1 MTIAIVAILVIVILV
16 LLLYNIK
23 IHKQIQ
29 TFNNINQKIIN
40 LNILQDFMNTI
51 GNNLTVDEKIEK
63 INNIL
68 IEKYDIKYSTI
79 VIYDGTEYQ
88 IKATNVDSKHWQTL
102 RSLQDVEIF
111 KDSILTA
118 NPKYVTVNNNKE
130 KLPYQQMEF
139 DRAKSAIF
147 FPLYIDNIYIGY
159 WIIESGVPHD
169 FDNIDE
175 TIFEAIKENIVTVLK
190 TVTNQRI
197 LESIVR
203 KDTFTGLNTAEY
215 LYGDGKK
222 EIDQYTTSTMCMF
235 RITNIE
241 EINQKFSR
249 ELGNEVIIEI
259 ADKFKQNLAKEYIF
273 VRYMGPKFV
282 IAFSGAEPEATAG
295 FLEDIKSSLENMNI
309 SLEKDS
315 ENQDQNDGKK
325 TKKSKKDIPQ
335 ETTAKLNFVLSK
347 YYKGTGIEEVL
358 KKLETYIDNAN
369 KEENNITII

>member
-159 WIIESGVPHD
+159 
-169 FDNIDE
+169 
-175 TIFEAIKENIVTVLK
+175 
-190 TVTNQRI
+190 
-197 LESIVR
+197 
-203 KDTFTGLNTAEY
+203 
-215 LYGDGKK
+215 
-222 EIDQYTTSTMCMF
+222 
-235 RITNIE
+235 
-241 EINQKFSR
+241 
-249 ELGNEVIIEI
+249 
-259 ADKFKQNLAKEYIF
+259 
-273 VRYMGPKFV
+273 
-282 IAFSGAEPEATAG
+282 
-295 FLEDIKSSLENMNI
+295 
-309 SLEKDS
+309 
-315 ENQDQNDGKK
+315 
-325 TKKSKKDIPQ
+325 
-335 ETTAKLNFVLSK
+335 
-347 YYKGTGIEEVL
+347 
-358 KKLETYIDNAN
+358 
-369 KEENNITII
+369 